1 MAYNANNSK
10 LPVLTSKNKI
20 YFEYSPT
27 KYQKL
32 NEPTML
38 LANFIQMTIKD
49 KQQQN
54 DSEKGI

>member
-27 KYQKL
+27 KL
-32 NEPTML
+32 NEPTSL

-49 KQQQN
+49 KQQQ
-54 DSEKGI
+54 